1 MMKMTTHSFNSFEEI
16 DKRLKILW
24 LQKEIDQENIKLSIH
39 NTKEYFCPTNLLSG
53 LGSSVGFA
61 GLLQNVFVPFVANI
75 LITKLFRKKSID

>member
-1 MMKMTTHSFNSFEEI
+1 MKMTTHSFNSFEEI
-16 DKRLKILW
+16 DQRLKILW
-24 LQKEIDQENIKLSIH
+24 LQKEIDQENIKLSMH

-75 LITKLFRKKSID
+75 LITKLFRKKCSD